1 LALST
6 TGVAAG
12 SYTNANVTVNDQGRV
27 TSIANGTS
35 GGSGQAV
42 TISTLSPSGGSNG
55 DIWYKV

>member
-1 LALST
+1 
-6 TGVAAG
+6 VAAG

-35 GGSGQAV
+35 GGGGQAV
-42 TISTLSPSGGSNG
+42 TISTSSPSGGSNG